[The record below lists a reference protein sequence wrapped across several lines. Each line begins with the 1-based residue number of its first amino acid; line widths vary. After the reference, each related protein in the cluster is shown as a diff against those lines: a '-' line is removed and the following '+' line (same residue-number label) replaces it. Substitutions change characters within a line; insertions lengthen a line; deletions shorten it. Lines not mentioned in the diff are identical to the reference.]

1 MSRAPAAPKGLT
13 YRDSGVDIDAG
24 DEVVERIKPIVRRT
38 YNPRVLGSHGGFAGM
53 FRLDF
58 NEKLFK
64 RNYKEPVLVACT
76 DGVGTKVLLAAQR
89 GVYDS
94 VGIDCVAM
102 NVNDLIVC
110 GAEPLFF
117 LDYLGLSR
125 IHPDETTAMI
135 DGVAKGCELAGC
147 ALIGGECAEMPDVYK
162 PGEFDIAGFCVGV
175 VELKRVTDPERVRK
189 GDVILGIGS
198 SGIHSNGY
206 SLVRRIVR
214 DAGLDMDTRY
224 PELGTDPLWKVLLEP
239 TRIYAKPVSKM
250 LGGYKKKRPITG
262 MAHITG
268 GGLPGNVC
276 RALPDNLDAVI
287 DVSSWEPHPIFHFLQ
302 RHGGVDTQEMFRV
315 FNMGIGY
322 VIIVRPDF
330 ASAVRARLKRMGE
343 KVWRIGTV
351 EKGSGEVRL
360 AGLKPES
367 ARGAVA
373 TTSEDAA

>member
-1 MSRAPAAPKGLT
+1 MSRAPVATKGLT

-38 YNPRVLGSHGGFAGM
+38 YNPRVLGKHGGFAGM

-76 DGVGTKVLLAAQR
+76 DGVGTKVLLAAER
-89 GVYDS
+89 GVYDT

-135 DGVAKGCELAGC
+135 EGVAKGCELGGC

-162 PGEFDIAGFCVGV
+162 PGDFDIAGFCVGV

-189 GDVILGIGS
+189 GDVILGVAS
-198 SGIHSNGY
+198 SGVHSNGY
-206 SLVRRIVR
+206 SLVRRIVK
-214 DAGLDMDTRY
+214 DAGLDLDKRY
-224 PELGTDPLWKVLLEP
+224 AELGREPLWKVLLEP
-239 TRIYAKPVSKM
+239 TRIYAKQITKM
-250 LGGYKKKRPITG
+250 LSGYKKKRPITG

-287 DVSSWEPHPIFHFLQ
+287 DCAAWEPHPIFPFLQ
-302 RHGGVDTQEMFRV
+302 RHGGVETQEMFRV

-343 KVWRIGTV
+343 QVWRIGTV
-351 EKGSGEVRL
+351 EKGTGEVRL
-360 AGLKPES
+360 TGLNGEPDAVE
-367 ARGAVA
+367 GAA
-373 TTSEDAA
+373 